1 VRTVGLQNGLNR
13 EGNHDSVSTIPA
25 KDDTAIPDQFGQDCG
40 NLCGVSVPVSLDEL
54 QEKSAEFGWAYLL
67 TVRDDLRPHAVAVS
81 PTWADG
87 ALVMAVGRG
96 SALNATARPSIT
108 LCFPPVDGTGF
119 SLIVDG
125 TAAVEGDVVTL
136 TPTAAVLHRPAT

>member
-1 VRTVGLQNGLNR
+1 MSVAVELDDLQA
-13 EGNHDSVSTIPA
+13 T
-25 KDDTAIPDQFGQDCG
+25 
-40 NLCGVSVPVSLDEL
+40 
-54 QEKSAEFGWAYLL
+54 SASYGWAYLM

-96 SALNATARPSIT
+96 SARNALTRSSIT
-108 LCFPPVDGTGF
+108 LCYPPLDTTGF

-125 TAAVEGDVVTL
+125 IAAVEGDVVTL
-136 TPTAAVLHRPAT
+136 TPTAAVLHRPAP

>member
-1 VRTVGLQNGLNR
+1 M
-13 EGNHDSVSTIPA
+13 SV
-25 KDDTAIPDQFGQDCG
+25 Q
-40 NLCGVSVPVSLDEL
+40 VPLGEL

-87 ALVMAVGRG
+87 ALVMTVGRG
-96 SALNATARPSIT
+96 SALNATARSSIT
-108 LCFPPVDGTGF
+108 LCFPPVDNTRY

-125 TAAVEGDVVTL
+125 TAAVADDVVTL
-136 TPTAAVLHRPAT
+136 TPMAAVLHRPAP